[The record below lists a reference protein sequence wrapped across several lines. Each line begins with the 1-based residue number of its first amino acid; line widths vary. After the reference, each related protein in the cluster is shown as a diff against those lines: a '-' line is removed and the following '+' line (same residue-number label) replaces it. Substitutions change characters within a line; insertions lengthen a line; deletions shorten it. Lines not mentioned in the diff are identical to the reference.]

1 MPEQRGELFEQS
13 AVLIWSILL
22 APFGASLY
30 LGSPLFRTPHC
41 LALPP
46 FGAPLKRLHLVSPLF
61 GTPSIWNPL
70 LEAPFGAPSIWS
82 RPLGPPAQDLFGG
95 KVLLLTAHQLNSK
108 WEIISS
114 TRPPYFIN

>member
-30 LGSPLFRTPHC
+30 LGSPLFRTHLC

-46 FGAPLKRLHLVSPLF
+46 FGA
-61 GTPSIWNPL
+61 PL

-114 TRPPYFIN
+114 IRPPYFIN